1 MADMKPWEKPC
12 PRCWVTAAPSC
23 EACHGTGVA
32 PMTTDEMLEALYAI
46 NPSGSLGWG
55 EGGWSVWMG
64 RYFTASDTPAEA
76 LRAALEALPPRR

>member
-1 MADMKPWEKPC
+1 
-12 PRCWVTAAPSC
+12 
-23 EACHGTGVA
+23 
-32 PMTTDEMLEALYAI
+32 MTTDEMLEALYAI